1 MLHREA
7 SSVLADA
14 YELYANAFERALLLH
29 DFYGKEVALF
39 SPALVKGSAAD
50 DQEKAALK
58 KGLAGTLEGTDS
70 ERRKRV
76 LAAVKEKLELVC
88 VKPALVCHFV
98 SRVILIASKMQNEQ
112 S

>member
-14 YELYANAFERALLLH
+14 YELYANAFERALLLY

-39 SPALVKGSAAD
+39 SPALAKGSSAD
-50 DQEKAALK
+50 EQEKAALK
-58 KGLAGTLEGTDS
+58 KGLAGILEGADA

-76 LAAVKEKLELVC
+76 LAAIKENIDLVC
-88 VKPALVCHFV
+88 V
-98 SRVILIASKMQNEQ
+98 
-112 S
+112 